1 VLEESRDAFIDRLH
15 RTSDDYDATNA
26 LALVY
31 AAINAVDAQNLPV
44 RPRSKR
50 GQRSSRRSRTRRR

>member
-1 VLEESRDAFIDRLH
+1 
-15 RTSDDYDATNA
+15 
-26 LALVY
+26 
-31 AAINAVDAQNLPV
+31 VDAQNLPV